1 MTTIISKHNSRILDE
16 ERSVN
21 RQQNMQLSQQ
31 KQMLVK
37 QKMFTPKNFIRGIN
51 YVQPTKLSR
60 QSLFVALRKIHL
72 NNVMLTNS
80 NLPMTDTIKKTELS
94 KEFLAKMKL
103 ESLIFNLQI
112 RKYQLRLNEKLEIVS
127 RT

>member
-37 QKMFTPKNFIRGIN
+37 RKMFTPKNFIRGIN
-51 YVQPTKLSR
+51 YVQPIKLSR
-60 QSLFVALRKIHL
+60 QSLFVALRKIYL

-80 NLPMTDTIKKTELS
+80 NLPMTDTIK
-94 KEFLAKMKL
+94 EFLAKMKR

-112 RKYQLRLNEKLEIVS
+112 KKYQLRLNEKLEIVS
-127 RT
+127 HT

>member
-37 QKMFTPKNFIRGIN
+37 QKMFTLKKFIRGIN

-94 KEFLAKMKL
+94 KEFLAKMKR

-112 RKYQLRLNEKLEIVS
+112 KKYQLRLNEKLEIVS
-127 RT
+127 HT

>member
-94 KEFLAKMKL
+94 KEFLAKMKR

-112 RKYQLRLNEKLEIVS
+112 KKYQLRLNEKLEIVS
-127 RT
+127 HT